1 MDIQSHIA
9 EAIAAER
16 EALDGLLAKVGPE
29 AEAAVTLLHGCK
41 GRVIVSGIGK
51 PGIIARKIAATFS
64 STGTPAV
71 FLHPAE
77 AIHGDVGMVKQGDVA
92 VLLSNSGE
100 SSEIVD
106 LLPVLQRLG
115 VKIIALTGAGESTL
129 AQKSDVVVDVGVAR
143 EADPLNMAPTASTTA
158 ALAMGDALASAL
170 MAVRGF
176 SKEDYAKN
184 HPGGSIGN
192 ILLATVGDLMV
203 PTEQTP
209 VVSLDVTLHEAICEM
224 TSKRLGVTFV
234 VNADGK
240 LKGIVTDGD
249 LRRIFQQDLSVLKR
263 AVRKVMTVN
272 PESVR
277 AETPA
282 IEALRAME
290 RHAQDGVPRPILV
303 MPVVDQEN
311 RPISA
316 IHMHDLV
323 KAGLTAL
330 YTEGE

>member
-1 MDIQSHIA
+1 MDIQSQIS
-9 EAIAAER
+9 EALAAER
-16 EALDGLLAKVGPE
+16 DAIEGLLAKVGPE
-29 AEAAVTLLHGCK
+29 AEAAVTLLHACK

-51 PGIIARKIAATFS
+51 PGIVARKIAATLS

-77 AIHGDVGMVKQGDVA
+77 AIHGDVGMVKPGDVA
-92 VLLSNSGE
+92 LLLSNSGE
-100 SSEIVD
+100 SAEIVE
-106 LLPVLQRLG
+106 LLPVLQRMG
-115 VKIIALTGAGESTL
+115 AKIIALSGAGESTW
-129 AQKSDVVVDVGVAR
+129 AQQSDVVVDVGVAR

-176 SKEDYAKN
+176 TKEDYAKN

-192 ILLATVGDLMV
+192 ILLATVADLMV
-203 PTEQTP
+203 PADQTP
-209 VVSLDVTLHEAICEM
+209 VVEMDATLHEAICEM

-240 LKGIVTDGD
+240 LEGIVTDGD
-249 LRRIFQQDLSVLKR
+249 LRRIFQQDLSVLEQ
-263 AVRKVMTVN
+263 AVRKVMTRN

-282 IEALRAME
+282 IDALRAME

-303 MPVVDQEN
+303 MPVVDEAG
-311 RPISA
+311 RPVSA